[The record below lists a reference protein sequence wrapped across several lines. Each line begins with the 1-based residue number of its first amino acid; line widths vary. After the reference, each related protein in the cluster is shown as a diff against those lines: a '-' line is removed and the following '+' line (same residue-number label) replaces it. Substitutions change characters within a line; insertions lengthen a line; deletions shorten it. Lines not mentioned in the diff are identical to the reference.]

1 MLCASRKR
9 DSFVCSTGFS
19 RNFHGTISAKA
30 GTTNIRCINSQ
41 PLRNSQYEPSSIP
54 WLKPRAIKCRR
65 SATKSRKTHVYAS
78 QEFLK

>member
-9 DSFVCSTGFS
+9 DSFVCSSGFS

-41 PLRNSQYEPSSIP
+41 PLRDSVEMDNSNPG
-54 WLKPRAIKCRR
+54 LKSGAIKCRR
-65 SATKSRKTHVYAS
+65 SATEKG
-78 QEFLK
+78 